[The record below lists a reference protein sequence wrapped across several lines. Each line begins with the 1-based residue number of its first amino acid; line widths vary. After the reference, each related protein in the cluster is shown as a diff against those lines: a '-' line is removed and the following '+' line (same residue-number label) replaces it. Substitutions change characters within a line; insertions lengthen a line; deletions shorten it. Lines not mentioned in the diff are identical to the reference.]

1 MKQLRMNK
9 KMNSFLNFKILLKL
23 KINNYIFNIMHS
35 VYTFEINIIN
45 VYIFEINLII
55 SISQK

>member
-1 MKQLRMNK
+1 MKQLRMIK

-23 KINNYIFNIMHS
+23 KINNYIFNIMHC
-35 VYTFEINIIN
+35 VYIFEINIISI
-45 VYIFEINLII
+45 YIFEINLII